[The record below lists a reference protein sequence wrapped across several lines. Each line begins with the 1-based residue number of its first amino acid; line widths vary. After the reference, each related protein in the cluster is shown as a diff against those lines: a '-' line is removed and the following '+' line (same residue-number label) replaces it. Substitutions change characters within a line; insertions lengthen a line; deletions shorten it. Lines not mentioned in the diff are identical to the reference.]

1 MNSRDSGFVIG
12 DSKGQSPALATVP
25 TDARPS
31 ASASSNHESRIT
43 NPGEAGAVGRYLRQ
57 HEAKP
62 LLRFITCGSVDDGK
76 STLIGR
82 LLYESKRLFDDQLAA
97 LEKDSRRHGTQGER
111 IDYALL
117 LDGLAAEREQGIT
130 IDVAY
135 RYFDTDRRKFIVA
148 DCPGHE
154 QYTRNMATGAS
165 TADLAVVLVDARK
178 GLLPQTRRHS
188 YIVSLLGIRHVVLA
202 VNKMD
207 LVGYDQA
214 VFDGIAAGYRE
225 LAAQLGIPHVQAIPL
240 SALEGD
246 NLLERSPNTAWYEGP
261 ALLPHLETV
270 ELDDGQVASGLR
282 LPVQWVNRP
291 HQDFRGFAGTIA
303 AGEARPGDAIVV
315 LPSARRSTIAQV
327 LGPDG
332 PLDVAGAGQAV
343 TLTLADEIDVSR
355 GDVIAA
361 AGDPPAVADQFA
373 AHLLWMGEAPLLPG
387 RPYWLKTGTR
397 TVSASVSEI
406 KHRVDVNTQEHLAA
420 KRLELNEVGYC
431 NLSLEEPIAFAPYAE
446 NRTLGGFILIDR
458 QNNDTVAAGTLD
470 FALRRAENVH
480 WQHIDVDKAARARI
494 KGQAPKV
501 LWFTGLSGAGK
512 STIANLV
519 DKRLHALGYHTF
531 VLDGDNVRHGLNR
544 DLGFTDEDRVENIRR
559 VAEVAKLM
567 TDAGLIVLVS
577 FISPFKA
584 ERRMARERFE
594 PGEFVEVFVDV
605 PLEVAEARDVKGLY
619 RKARA
624 GLIPNFT
631 GIDSPYEAPEQPE
644 VHLDATA
651 PTDALVAQV
660 LDALD
665 LDWSAGG
672 TSWI

>member
-1 MNSRDSGFVIG
+1 MN
-12 DSKGQSPALATVP
+12 
-25 TDARPS
+25 
-31 ASASSNHESRIT
+31 ASAEVSAYLKLHES
-43 NPGEAGAVGRYLRQ
+43 
-57 HEAKP
+57 KP

-82 LLYESKRLFDDQLAA
+82 LLYDSKRLFDDQLAA

-135 RYFDTDRRKFIVA
+135 RYFDTDKRKFIVA

-178 GLLPQTRRHS
+178 GLLAQTRRHS

-207 LVGYDQA
+207 LVGYSQE
-214 VFDGIAAGYRE
+214 VFDGIANAYRE
-225 LAAQLGIPHVQAIPL
+225 LAAQLGIANVQCIPL

-246 NLLERSPNTAWYEGP
+246 NLTARSVSTPWYAGP
-261 ALLPHLETV
+261 ALLEHLESV
-270 ELDDGQVASGLR
+270 EVESGVASGGLR

-291 HQDFRGFAGTIA
+291 NQDFRGFVGTIA
-303 AGEARPGDAIVV
+303 GGEVKPGDEIVV
-315 LPSARRSTIAQV
+315 LPSARRSRVARV
-327 LGPDG
+327 LDG
-332 PLDVAGAGQAV
+332 NGDVESARTGQAV
-343 TLTLADEIDVSR
+343 TLTLTDEIDVSR
-355 GDVIAA
+355 GDVIAS
-361 AGDPPAVADQFA
+361 AGDPPEVSDQFA
-373 AHLLWMGEAPLLPG
+373 AHLLWMGDAALLPG
-387 RPYWLKTGTR
+387 RPYWLKIGTR

-406 KHRVDVNTQEHLAA
+406 KHRIDVNTQEHIAA

-431 NLSLEEPIAFAPYAE
+431 NLSLSEPVAFESYAN

-458 QNNDTVAAGTLD
+458 QSNATVAAGTLD
-470 FALRRAENVH
+470 FTLRRAGNVH
-480 WQHIDVDKAARARI
+480 WQHLDVDKAARARI
-494 KGQAPKV
+494 KGQVPKV

-512 STIANLV
+512 STVANLV
-519 DKRLHALGYHTF
+519 DKRLHALGYHSF
-531 VLDGDNVRHGLNR
+531 LLDGDNVRHGLNR

-577 FISPFKA
+577 FISPFRA
-584 ERRMARERFE
+584 ERRMARERFAE
-594 PGEFVEVFVDV
+594 GEFVEVFVDV

-624 GLIPNFT
+624 GQIPNFT
-631 GIDSPYEAPEQPE
+631 GIDSPYEVPEQPE
-644 VHLDATA
+644 LHLRADRDTPETMAR
-651 PTDALVAQV
+651 LV
-660 LDALD
+660 LDALGLDD
-665 LDWSAGG
+665 LTAGLSG
-672 TSWI
+672 L